1 MSFLAH
7 AKSADSASYIAR
19 FETKIIAAQSAIAQL
34 PGDDWYAD
42 LLAIINRPGWTS
54 IAEGLFFEALI
65 DTIND
70 RAEELLDLHER
81 LKAASLAV
89 QRY

>member
-7 AKSADSASYIAR
+7 AKSADSVGYVAR
-19 FETKIIAAQSAIAQL
+19 YETKILAAQRAIAEL

-42 LLAIINRPGWTS
+42 LLEIIHRPGWTS
-54 IAEGLFFEALI
+54 IAEGLFFEALV
-65 DTIND
+65 DTINA
-70 RAEELLDLHER
+70 RAEELLDLHKR
-81 LKAASLAV
+81 LKAASMAV